1 MHRKTMQ
8 LMNRLIMSNLGV
20 VAWSL
25 PIRRFVVSGD
35 DFTVDADVEAVTV
48 VTNREVF
55 NFDVG
60 EDFTVGKIFIFSVI
74 VALECVVLF
83 VVISNVVSSF
93 WCVGATTSTW
103 SIVSS
108 LSSSGATLVVNA
120 GVTES
125 MSVSVT
131 TSFIW
136 LWSVIFFWS
145 LKHCTIWSS
154 VKCLLKIVFI
164 PDFCL
169 FLVSSI

>member
-1 MHRKTMQ
+1 M
-8 LMNRLIMSNLGV
+8 
-20 VAWSL
+20 

-93 WCVGATTSTW
+93 
-103 SIVSS
+103 
-108 LSSSGATLVVNA
+108 
-120 GVTES
+120 
-125 MSVSVT
+125 
-131 TSFIW
+131 
-136 LWSVIFFWS
+136 
-145 LKHCTIWSS
+145 
-154 VKCLLKIVFI
+154 
-164 PDFCL
+164 
-169 FLVSSI
+169 